1 MPTFPE
7 HLTRPGQQSSQP
19 DIRCHFIIDTTT
31 YAPYAGEMAAYLT
44 GQAPGE
50 DQDAWGH
57 SVAEALPDQDR
68 AALAWAE
75 GIVAFEQDEDGFLR
89 TGVMVPTPGVV
100 NNGRGETFPEDTP
113 TGDFYLNRAWPAYQS
128 VDVIFERALTQTE
141 IAQLSERARQFTT
154 FYTHARC
161 DEIGACASNE
171 EPISIIGFRVILEQR
186 SYACTAV
193 FPA

>member
-44 GQAPGE
+44 G
-50 DQDAWGH
+50 
-57 SVAEALPDQDR
+57 SR
-68 AALAWAE
+68 A
-75 GIVAFEQDEDGFLR
+75 
-89 TGVMVPTPGVV
+89 GVMAPTPGYV
-100 NNGRGETFPEDTP
+100 NNGRGEYFPQGTP
-113 TGDFYLNRAWPAYQS
+113 TDDFYLGRAWPAYQS
-128 VDVIFERALTQTE
+128 VDVIFERALTDAE
-141 IAQLSERARQFTT
+141 VAQFIERARQFTT
-154 FYTHARC
+154 FYTRARC